1 MRTHTFVLCVSVR
14 FCLCYLSP
22 CICFFF
28 DLFWIYIN
36 FHAKLA
42 DKWSIIANLLWFEKE
57 GVTRAIWCIR
67 LWMDS
72 RKRLKMYCFRIFF
85 FISVTP
91 EEYSHSIQLILS
103 SPPNKRKMSH
113 NFFLNYS
120 IQMKQQ
126 TLFAKHS
133 K

>member
-1 MRTHTFVLCVSVR
+1 MFHYERIRLFCVYLYAFVCAIYHPVLC
-14 FCLCYLSP
+14 
-22 CICFFF
+22 F

-72 RKRLKMYCFRIFF
+72 RKRLKMYCFRLF

-91 EEYSHSIQLILS
+91 EEYSHSIQLVLS
-103 SPPNKRKMSH
+103 SRSNRKCLIVFFFED
-113 NFFLNYS
+113 NF
-120 IQMKQQ
+120 IQIMQQ